1 MGGGQ
6 VLTACVGEEAG
17 AGLAEPLSGQREQ
30 DGRNAQIATFAK
42 SADLATWRAIHAA
55 GAQGRADLRR
65 RRSRRPLR
73 KAGTRTNPTFAAT
86 APMAACRFLQVK
98 NGGSHHDHNF
108 HAEPV
113 ETRKEVEGLVQP
125 C

>member
-42 SADLATWRAIHAA
+42 S
-55 GAQGRADLRR
+55 
-65 RRSRRPLR
+65 R
-73 KAGTRTNPTFAAT
+73 K
-86 APMAACRFLQVK
+86 L
-98 NGGSHHDHNF
+98 DD
-108 HAEPV
+108 
-113 ETRKEVEGLVQP
+113 
-125 C
+125 